1 MSNNYEYK
9 VSSAENTRQFAEKL
23 AKYMVAGNVLTLQ
36 GGLGAGKTT
45 FTQGLAKGLGITQV
59 VNSPTFTIIKE
70 YYGKFTLYH
79 MDVYRLENGYNDND
93 IDFDEF
99 FYGDGITVVEWPS
112 IIHNLLPDE
121 YLNIKI
127 EVIDEN
133 LRKIIIEP
141 YGDQYEK
148 ICEEFN
154 ANEDF
159 SY

>member
-1 MSNNYEYK
+1 MSKNYEYK
-9 VSSAENTRQFAEKL
+9 LASTQDTQQFAERL
-23 AKYMVAGNVLTLQ
+23 ANYLFAGNILTLQ

-70 YYGKFTLYH
+70 YYGKLTLYH
-79 MDVYRLENGYNDND
+79 MDVYRLEDGYND

-112 IIHNLLPDE
+112 IIQNILPED

-133 LRKIIIEP
+133 SRKIIIEP
-141 YGDQYEK
+141 YGNIYQK

-154 ANEDF
+154 LNEDF